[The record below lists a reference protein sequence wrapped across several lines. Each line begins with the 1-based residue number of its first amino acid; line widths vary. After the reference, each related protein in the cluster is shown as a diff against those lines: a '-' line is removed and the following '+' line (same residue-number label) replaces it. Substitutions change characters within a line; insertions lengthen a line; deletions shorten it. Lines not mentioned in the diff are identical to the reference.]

1 MKALESEEHLALVD
15 QFKAKTAIYFT
26 YWKEF

>member
-1 MKALESEEHLALVD
+1 MKALESEEHLTLAH
-15 QFKAKTAIYFT
+15 QSKAKTAIYFT